1 MKNLWHQ
8 ILCLFD
14 DAEKEKQKWKQK
26 HYITDCATIL
36 KISFYPLLY
45 QPKCRSNI
53 TTVTRWYNFY
63 KYNLLWHC
71 HTILWHV
78 ITCCDNMSHLW
89 QKYYVTT
96 SNTRENSSILKMTN
110 VCTSNVTRC
119 DTAVTIKKSSTT
131 VSQICDE
138 IWMLVF
144 STTCEWLWKKLIFLE
159 MMLNFLSR
167 NYDTY
172 VCH

>member
-45 QPKCRSNI
+45 HPKCRSNI

-63 KYNLLWHC
+63 IVTLSYHTVTIC
-71 HTILWHV
+71 HIYDKSTMPH
-78 ITCCDNMSHLW
+78 T
-89 QKYYVTT
+89 Q

-119 DTAVTIKKSSTT
+119 DTAVTITNSSTT

-144 STTCEWLWKKLIFLE
+144 STTCEWLWKKT
-159 MMLNFLSR
+159 NFSR
-167 NYDTY
+167 ND
-172 VCH
+172 VEFFE

>member
-1 MKNLWHQ
+1 MTSNIVPFLW
-8 ILCLFD
+8 CR
-14 DAEKEKQKWKQK
+14 ERKQKWKQK

-63 KYNLLWHC
+63 IVTLSYHTVTIC
-71 HTILWHV
+71 HIYDKNT
-78 ITCCDNMSHLW
+78 MSH
-89 QKYYVTT
+89 TT

-119 DTAVTIKKSSTT
+119 DTAVINHKKIPPPCHKFVTRYE
-131 VSQICDE
+131 CLF
-138 IWMLVF
+138 LVLHVND
-144 STTCEWLWKKLIFLE
+144 CEKKLIFLE

>member
-1 MKNLWHQ
+1 MTSNIVPFLW
-8 ILCLFD
+8 CR
-14 DAEKEKQKWKQK
+14 ERKQKWKQK

-63 KYNLLWHC
+63 KYNILWHC

-119 DTAVTIKKSSTT
+119 DTAVTNH
-131 VSQICDE
+131 
-138 IWMLVF
+138 
-144 STTCEWLWKKLIFLE
+144 KKLYRCVTNLWRDMNACF
-159 MMLNFLSR
+159 
-167 NYDTY
+167 
-172 VCH
+172 

>member
-1 MKNLWHQ
+1 MTSNIVPFLW
-8 ILCLFD
+8 CR
-14 DAEKEKQKWKQK
+14 ERKQKWKQK

-36 KISFYPLLY
+36 KISFYHLLY

-63 KYNLLWHC
+63 IVTLSYHTVTIC
-71 HTILWHV
+71 HIYDKNT
-78 ITCCDNMSHLW
+78 MSH
-89 QKYYVTT
+89 TT

-119 DTAVTIKKSSTT
+119 DTAMTNHKKFYP
-131 VSQICDE
+131 VSQFCDE

-144 STTCEWLWKKLIFLE
+144 STTCEWLWKKT
-159 MMLNFLSR
+159 NFSR
-167 NYDTY
+167 ND
-172 VCH
+172 VEFFE